1 VPEIKIK
8 NVTKKFGK
16 FVAVENLNI
25 TIEDKWFVTLLGPS
39 GCGKTTTLRMISG
52 LDSPS
57 EGEIYIDDVLVFSSD
72 KGIDLPPAKRDVG
85 FLFQNYALWP
95 HMTVSQ
101 NISFGLENLK
111 WSKTDIQNRVREL
124 TELLKIDEFLSRYPA
139 ELSGGQQQRV
149 AIARTLAPR
158 PKVLFMDEPLSN
170 LDAKLRMEMR
180 AELKR
185 LHLETNSTFVYV
197 THDQLEAMTLSSRI
211 CLMKEGRVQQYAA
224 PLEVYN
230 KPSNQFCAEFVGN
243 PTMNFVVTE
252 CLQVGK
258 KDIQLVS
265 EDLKFTFV
273 PVSRFPTLKIGQKL
287 ILGLRPESLRLSEDG
302 GVRGNI
308 YSALPSGMET
318 TVILK
323 IKNSL
328 FTSVVF
334 GGSDFPVDGEIGL
347 ELEHD
352 NYILF
357 DQSSRENIATGA
369 LTVSVKDPLQG

>member
-8 NVTKKFGK
+8 NVTKRFGK

-25 TIEDKWFVTLLGPS
+25 TIADKWFVTLLGPS

-52 LDSPS
+52 LESPT

-72 KGIDLPPAKRDVG
+72 KGIDLPPAKRNVG

-111 WSKTDIQNRVREL
+111 WSKSDITSRVREL
-124 TELLKIDEFLSRYPA
+124 TELLKIDEFLGRYPA

-158 PKVLFMDEPLSN
+158 PKVFFMDEPLSN

-180 AELKR
+180 TELKR
-185 LHLETNSTFVYV
+185 LHRETNSTFVYV

-230 KPSNQFCAEFVGN
+230 VPSNKFSAEFVGN
-243 PTMNFVVTE
+243 PTMNFVEVE
-252 CLQVGK
+252 CQQAGSGN
-258 KDIQLVS
+258 IQLVA
-265 EDLKFTFV
+265 EDLLFSFA
-273 PVSRFPTLKIGQKL
+273 PLSHPPSLKTGQKL
-287 ILGLRPESLRLSEDG
+287 VLGLRPECIRLSEEG
-302 GVRGNI
+302 TVQGSI

-318 TVILK
+318 TVIVK
-323 IKNSL
+323 VKNTL
-328 FTSVVF
+328 LTSVVF
-334 GGSDFPVDGEIGL
+334 GGQDFPVDGEIGIQL
-347 ELEHD
+347 DHD

-357 DQSSRENIATGA
+357 DKRNGDNIAAGS
-369 LTVSVKDPLQG
+369 LTVSIRETGA